1 LAAAKSLRKSLP
13 GILRFPLLETRRPNP
28 PIRSGLHYRYA
39 RIGFPHGTVYFK
51 IIGFGEPT
59 TYRICQFR
67 SPGDGEEMERRLAAI
82 VCADVAGYS
91 RMMGADEEGTHAAF
105 KAHRSATYPIILNHG
120 GRVVKNTGDGFLL
133 EFPSIVGAIE
143 SSIAMQALMAER
155 NNHLPGDR
163 VMQFRLGVHM
173 GDVIADEDE
182 VFGDG
187 VNIAVRLE
195 AVAAPGGV
203 AVSAKAYHEASKHLS
218 VTLVDAGSH
227 RFKNIEDTINVW
239 TWAPSGS
246 DARGREPKST
256 SSLPAQYRTA
266 IVGVLPFANLSD
278 SSDEYFSDGLTEDL
292 IHALS
297 LQSFY
302 RVLSRNSTFSFKDK
316 NLSARL
322 IAREIDATYLIQ
334 GSVRRAGTKIRVTA
348 ELVAPENGEQLWTG
362 RYDRDIGDLFA
373 MQDEITTSLSAA
385 LAPEIYRAE
394 ASAPSRSSS
403 TDLTAW
409 DRFLRGLS
417 HYYRHTKADFEA
429 SIDLFREA
437 IALDPALAIA
447 RAYLAT
453 IMVQGVQYGWIKST
467 SQLWTEAMNLAE
479 SSVRLD
485 PHSSFAF
492 SILSYM
498 HAMEGHYEAA
508 MEAAKRAVKLNPYD
522 MGARGVLGISH
533 LVIGEHRQA
542 IELFSAAVQRGNSDP
557 RYKWAALNAFSHY
570 LVGQYDASLSWAR
583 EALYL
588 NPNHLQVLA
597 VRAAALAQ
605 LGRTEEAAKA
615 AEVLL
620 TNFPGLTV
628 ERHLRN
634 FRWKT
639 PADIAHFRDGLLK
652 AGVPFSKLTLVD
664 STSKRTA

>member
-1 LAAAKSLRKSLP
+1 
-13 GILRFPLLETRRPNP
+13 
-28 PIRSGLHYRYA
+28 
-39 RIGFPHGTVYFK
+39 
-51 IIGFGEPT
+51 
-59 TYRICQFR
+59 
-67 SPGDGEEMERRLAAI
+67 MERRLAAI

-105 KAHRSATYPIILNHG
+105 KAHRSAIYPVILNYG

-143 SSIAMQALMAER
+143 AAIAVQALMAER
-155 NNHLPGDR
+155 NNHLPADR
-163 VMQFRLGVHM
+163 IMRFRLGVHM
-173 GDVIADEDE
+173 GDLIADEDE

-195 AVAAPGGV
+195 SVAAAGGV
-203 AVSAKAYHEASKHLS
+203 AVSAKAYHEAARHLS

-227 RFKNIEDTINVW
+227 RFKNIEETINVW
-239 TWAPSGS
+239 TWEPGGS
-246 DARGREPKST
+246 DARARESRST
-256 SSLPAQYRTA
+256 LNLPAQYRTA
-266 IVGVLPFANLSD
+266 IVGVLPFTNLSG
-278 SSDEYFSDGLTEDL
+278 STDEYFSDGLTEDL

-302 RVLSRNSTFSFKDK
+302 RVLSRNSTFAFKNR
-316 NLSARL
+316 NLSTRL

-348 ELVAPENGEQLWTG
+348 ELIAPENGEQLWAG

-394 ASAPSRSSS
+394 ASAPARSTS

-437 IALDPALAIA
+437 IALDPALGIA

-467 SQLWTEAMNLAE
+467 SQLWAEAMELAE

-485 PHSSFAF
+485 PRSTFAF
-492 SILSYM
+492 QILSYM

-522 MGARGVLGISH
+522 MGARGLLGIAH
-533 LVIGEHRQA
+533 LVIGEHREA
-542 IELFSAAVQRGNSDP
+542 IELFSTAVQRGNSDP
-557 RYKWAALNAFSHY
+557 RYKWAAVNAFSHY
-570 LVGQYDASLSWAR
+570 LLGQYDASLSWAR

-605 LGRTEEAAKA
+605 LGRSEEAAKA

-620 TNFPGLTV
+620 TSYPTLTV

-639 PADIAHFRDGLLK
+639 PADIAHYREGLLK
-652 AGVPFSKLTLVD
+652 AGVPSTKLTLVE
-664 STSKRTA
+664 TAPKRSA

>member
-1 LAAAKSLRKSLP
+1 
-13 GILRFPLLETRRPNP
+13 
-28 PIRSGLHYRYA
+28 
-39 RIGFPHGTVYFK
+39 
-51 IIGFGEPT
+51 
-59 TYRICQFR
+59 
-67 SPGDGEEMERRLAAI
+67 MERRLAAI

-105 KAHRSATYPIILNHG
+105 KAHRSAIYPIILNYG

-143 SSIAMQALMAER
+143 SAVAVQALMAER
-155 NNHLPGDR
+155 NNHLPADR
-163 VMQFRLGVHM
+163 IMRFRLGVHM
-173 GDVIADEDE
+173 GDLIADEDE

-195 AVAAPGGV
+195 SVAAPGGV
-203 AVSAKAYHEASKHLS
+203 AVSAKAYHEASRHLS
-218 VTLVDAGSH
+218 VPLVDAGSH
-227 RFKNIEDTINVW
+227 RFKNIDETINVW
-239 TWAPSGS
+239 TWEPGGT
-246 DARGREPKST
+246 DARARETRST
-256 SSLPAQYRTA
+256 LNLPSQYRTA
-266 IVGVLPFANLSD
+266 IVGVLPFANLSG

-302 RVLSRNSTFSFKDK
+302 RVLSRNSTFAFKNT

-348 ELVAPENGEQLWTG
+348 ELIAPENGEQLWAG

-394 ASAPSRSSS
+394 ASAPARSTS

-409 DRFLRGLS
+409 DRFLLGLS

-437 IALDPALAIA
+437 IALDPALGIA

-467 SQLWTEAMNLAE
+467 SPLWAEAMELAE

-485 PHSSFAF
+485 PRSTFAF
-492 SILSYM
+492 QILSYV
-498 HAMEGHYEAA
+498 HAMGGHYEAA

-522 MGARGVLGISH
+522 MGARGLLGIAH
-533 LVIGEHRQA
+533 LVIGEHREA
-542 IELFSAAVQRGNSDP
+542 IELFSMAVQRGNSDP
-557 RYKWAALNAFSHY
+557 RYRWAAVNAFSHY
-570 LVGQYDASLSWAR
+570 LLRQYDASLSWAR

-605 LGRTEEAAKA
+605 LGRSEEAAKA

-620 TNFPGLTV
+620 TSYPTLTV

-639 PADIAHFRDGLLK
+639 PADIAHYRDGLLK
-652 AGVPFSKLTLVD
+652 AGVPSTKLTLVE
-664 STSKRTA
+664 TPKRSA

>member
-1 LAAAKSLRKSLP
+1 
-13 GILRFPLLETRRPNP
+13 
-28 PIRSGLHYRYA
+28 
-39 RIGFPHGTVYFK
+39 
-51 IIGFGEPT
+51 
-59 TYRICQFR
+59 
-67 SPGDGEEMERRLAAI
+67 MERRLAAI

-91 RMMGADEEGTHAAF
+91 RMMGADEAGTHAAF
-105 KAHRSATYPIILNHG
+105 KAHRSAIYPIILNHG
-120 GRVVKNTGDGFLL
+120 GRIVKNTGDGFLL

-143 SSIAMQALMAER
+143 AAIAMQTLMAER
-155 NNHLPGDR
+155 NNHLPADR
-163 VMQFRLGVHM
+163 VMQFRMGVHM
-173 GDVIADEDE
+173 GDVISDEDE

-203 AVSAKAYHEASKHLS
+203 AVSAKAYGEAGKHLS

-227 RFKNIEDTINVW
+227 RFKNIEETVHVW
-239 TWAPSGS
+239 TWEPGGS
-246 DARGREPKST
+246 DRSGREPRGT
-256 SSLPAQYRTA
+256 SLPAQYRTA

-278 SSDEYFSDGLTEDL
+278 ATDEYFSDGLTEDL

-297 LQSFY
+297 LQSFF
-302 RVLSRNSTFSFKDK
+302 RVLSRSSSFSFKGK
-316 NLSARL
+316 NLGTRL

-334 GSVRRAGTKIRVTA
+334 GSVRRAGSKIRVTA
-348 ELVAPENGEQLWTG
+348 ELIAPENGEQLWAG

-373 MQDEITTSLSAA
+373 MQDELTTNLSAA

-394 ASAPSRSSS
+394 ASAPTRSS

-417 HYYRHTKADFEA
+417 HYYRQTKTDFEA

-437 IALDPALAIA
+437 ITLDPALSIA

-453 IMVQGVQYGWIKST
+453 TMVQGVQYGWLKST
-467 SQLWTEAMNLAE
+467 SQLWAEAMNLAE

-485 PHSSFAF
+485 PRSSFAF
-492 SILSYM
+492 SILSYV

-605 LGRTEEAAKA
+605 LGRSEEAAKA

-620 TNFPGLTV
+620 SSFPGLTV

-634 FRWKT
+634 FRWKA
-639 PADIAHFRDGLLK
+639 PADLAHYRDGLLK
-652 AGVPFSKLTLVD
+652 AGVPSTKLTLVEPA
-664 STSKRTA
+664 SKRTA